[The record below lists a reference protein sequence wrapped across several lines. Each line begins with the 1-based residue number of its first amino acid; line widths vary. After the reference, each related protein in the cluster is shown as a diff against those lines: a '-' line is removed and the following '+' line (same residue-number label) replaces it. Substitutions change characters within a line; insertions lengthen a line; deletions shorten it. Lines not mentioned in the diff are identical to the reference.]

1 MNDETMKKSPTRRT
15 FVRRQGLLFI
25 VNCLCLLALML
36 VIRACVATIYTVPDN
51 SLKPFL
57 TQGDRVLVNRLSR
70 HTLGKGDLVVF
81 SDSCSY
87 IGRIETVPYAA
98 IIGSRYRERKEFPS
112 FQRFELSAARG
123 VRAAGSIFG
132 LSRVILGTDKIG
144 KTHSILLFRDCID
157 NVERRSQIRITE
169 KAWNSSERGK
179 SQTAD

>member
-70 HTLGKGDLVVF
+70 HTLEKGDLVVF
-81 SDSCSY
+81 SDSCNY
-87 IGRIETVPYAA
+87 IGRIEATPGDT
-98 IIGSRYRERKEFPS
+98 IIWEGEQFLIPNRCHPKCTCGECHIFLVNMGRGQSLVLRGDIVGKAYR
-112 FQRFELSAARG
+112 
-123 VRAAGSIFG
+123 
-132 LSRVILGTDKIG
+132 
-144 KTHSILLFRDCID
+144 LF
-157 NVERRSQIRITE
+157 
-169 KAWNSSERGK
+169 K
-179 SQTAD
+179 